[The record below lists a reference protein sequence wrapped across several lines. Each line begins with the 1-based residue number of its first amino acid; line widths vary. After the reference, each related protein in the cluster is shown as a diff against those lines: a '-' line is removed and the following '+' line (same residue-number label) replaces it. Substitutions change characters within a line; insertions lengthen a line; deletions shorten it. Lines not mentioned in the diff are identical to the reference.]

1 MSGETIQIK
10 RQRVWEI
17 DALRGLLILCVL
29 ATHLYYTVDAFCI
42 DGYYNIDS
50 YAYVNATDPLHF
62 WFDWGADGVIYMAF
76 LPDWLRTAWMR
87 AGVDGFFVVSG
98 IACLFSRNNLHRGL
112 KMLAG
117 ALFISA
123 FTKLIA
129 VFSGDPTQFIRFGV
143 LHCYAYCHLIYYFL
157 LEKRS
162 DKTLLAVAA
171 PVLAV
176 GYFLRFHPVFS
187 DFALL
192 YPFGI
197 YENGAA
203 GRDYWPI
210 LPMLGWMLLGVVLGR
225 RLYQDRRSRFPESRM
240 ARWTRPLQVLGRHSG
255 MIYIGHIVAYTVIFC
270 GIGWLFHLY

>member
-1 MSGETIQIK
+1 MSETLQTK
-10 RQRVWEI
+10 QRRVWEI

-42 DGYYNIDS
+42 DGYYSIDS
-50 YAYVNATDPLHF
+50 YAWVNRTDPLHF
-62 WFDWGADGVIYMAF
+62 WFDWGEDGVIYKAF
-76 LPDWLRTAWMR
+76 LTDQIRSLWVK

-98 IACLFSRNNLHRGL
+98 ISCLFSRNNLHRGV

-117 ALFISA
+117 AFFISA
-123 FTKLIA
+123 FTKLLA
-129 VFSGDPTQFIRFGV
+129 VWTGDPTRFIRFGV
-143 LHCYAYCHLIYYFL
+143 LHCYAFCHLIYYFL
-157 LEKRS
+157 LEDRS
-162 DKTLLAVAA
+162 DRVLLATAA

-176 GYFLRFHPVFS
+176 GYYLRYHPTFS

-203 GRDYWPI
+203 GGDYWPI

-225 RLYQDRRSRFPESRM
+225 HIYKARRSLLPETPADRL
-240 ARWTRPLQVLGRHSG
+240 TKPLQWFGRRSG
-255 MIYIGHIVAYTVIFC
+255 VIYVSHIVIYTAVFC

>member
-1 MSGETIQIK
+1 MSGETIQTK

-29 ATHLYYTVDAFCI
+29 ATHLYYTVDAFCV

-62 WFDWGADGVIYMAF
+62 WFDWGEDGVIYMAF

-98 IACLFSRNNLHRGL
+98 ISCLFSRDNLRRGL

-117 ALFISA
+117 AFFISA

-129 VFSGDPTQFIRFGV
+129 VVGGESTRFIRFGV

-171 PVLAV
+171 PVMAV
-176 GYFLRFHPVFS
+176 GYFLRYHPVS
-187 DFALL
+187 SNFALL

-197 YENGAA
+197 QEMGAA
-203 GRDYWPI
+203 GGDYWPI
-210 LPMLGWMLLGVVLGR
+210 FPMLGWLLLGVVLGR
-225 RLYQDRRSRFPESRM
+225 RIYQDRRSRFPESRM
-240 ARWTRPLQVLGRHSG
+240 IRWTRLLQWLGRHSG
-255 MIYIGHIVAYTVIFC
+255 MIYIVHIVVYTVVFC
-270 GIGWLFHLY
+270 GLGWLLHLY